1 MAQRIDVHTH
11 YLAASLVSALERRS
25 ELPRISAGPNG
36 RQIEYGQGNIHPVL
50 PAMGD
55 VELRLREMDEHGIDL
70 AVLSI
75 NIPGVDWFPVFDG
88 ASVAR
93 EANDEL

>member
-1 MAQRIDVHTH
+1 MPGRKGSIA
-11 YLAASLVSALERRS
+11 
-25 ELPRISAGPNG
+25 AGPNG

-55 VELRLREMDEHGIDL
+55 VELRLREMDQQGIDV

-75 NIPGVDWFPVFDG
+75 NIPGG
-88 ASVAR
+88 GVAVMQP
-93 EANDEL
+93 A